1 MTRRDWLLS
10 ALPLL
15 PSSGGRSN
23 AFSRGQDATNSGDA
37 VVLESTSGKLLSQQ
51 GDCRHATLPGS
62 TLKPFVLAALLE
74 RRLLKPGERLECPG
88 GFRLGSRELECV
100 HVRNAGPLDAVEAL
114 AASCNFWFAVMARR
128 LGPDGLLKALRQVGL
143 VAQRAPSEEQ
153 VCLQALGLSHVSA
166 SPLTLARAYASLLQA
181 GPPTLVLQGMR
192 AAVERGTAQRAS
204 STAVWIAGK
213 TGTAPG
219 GLPGSSAGWFG
230 GWAMRGAS
238 ADQPACA
245 STEISTCLHTRPVI
259 VFAVRV
265 VGETGGG
272 AAAELSKELAEQWA
286 LGS

>member
-10 ALPLL
+10 GLPLL
-15 PSSGGRSN
+15 PASGSRSN
-23 AFSRGQDATNSGDA
+23 AFSHGRDASSSGDL
-37 VVLESTSGKLLSQQ
+37 VVLESASGKLVSQQ

-62 TLKPFVLAALLE
+62 TLKPFVLAALLD
-74 RRLLKPGERLECPG
+74 RGLLKPGERLECPG
-88 GFRLGSRELECV
+88 GFRLGKRNLECV
-100 HVRNAGPLDAVEAL
+100 HVRNVGPLDAVEAL

-128 LGPDGLLKALRQVGL
+128 LGPNGLQKALRQVGL
-143 VAQRAPSEEQ
+143 DAQRAPSEEQ
-153 VCLQALGLSHVSA
+153 VCLQALGLAHASA
-166 SPLTLARAYASLLQA
+166 SPLTLARAYAALLHA
-181 GPPTLVLQGMR
+181 GPPELVLQGMR
-192 AAVERGTAQRAS
+192 AAVESGTAQRAS
-204 STAVWIAGK
+204 STVVWIAGK

-238 ADQPACA
+238 ASQPACA
-245 STEISTCLHTRPVI
+245 PAQISTCLHTRPVI